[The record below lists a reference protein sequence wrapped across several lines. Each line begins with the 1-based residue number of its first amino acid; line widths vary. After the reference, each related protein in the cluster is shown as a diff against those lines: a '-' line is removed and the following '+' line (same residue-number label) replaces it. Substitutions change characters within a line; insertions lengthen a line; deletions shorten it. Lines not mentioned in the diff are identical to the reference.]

1 MRKVQKNERIGVIS
15 SILTDNP
22 NQIFTLTHFC
32 EVFNCAKST
41 ISEDIDVIKEIF
53 SNYQLGTIETVAGA
67 AGGVYYNPLMNHE
80 QIKNFTDELCE
91 IIDHPDRII
100 PSGYIYTNDLL
111 YSPQISKKIGT
122 ALASLFNGQEIDY
135 VVTVETKGIPIALM
149 TARALNKPMVVVRN
163 QSKLTDGTVIYMNYI
178 TGSNNRI
185 KTMCLPTRA
194 IKKGSKVLFIDD
206 FMKAGGTAKG
216 LKELVLEMSGIVV
229 GTGVL
234 VATAEPNPKLIDDYE
249 SLFTFYGIDENT
261 KKISIE
267 PVFDEE

>member
-91 IIDHPDRII
+91 IIDQPDRII

-216 LKELVLEMSGIVV
+216 IIDLMQEFQAEMV
-229 GTGVL
+229 GVGVL
-234 VATAEPNPKLIDDYE
+234 MATKEPHNKLVDDFKTLVWIDNM
-249 SLFTFYGIDENT
+249 DEVN
-261 KKISIE
+261 KKMHIYSA
-267 PVFDEE
+267 FK